1 MTGLGSNP
9 SNKRCPGLTGKCG
22 KIMPYWDS
30 HVVCRSCRGYACSRN
45 SPCEVCTNWSE
56 DLWRKFDKCLHRA
69 AQARSA
75 LKSRHSLSQ
84 APGKGPEKSLST
96 VTSSQAPAQGPG
108 LIVSLPSDS
117 DLAWANTITRL
128 VEQDNNREPDSDL
141 VLQAP
146 GNNVTPAH
154 LTNPPRKS
162 ASPDGSFY
170 SNRSVSPMEPVTVH
184 TRPVPRQ
191 YAIQRSNRS
200 PSDSNQRSKRHRHRS
215 RSLSSD
221 ERSSS
226 SRGRSRHD
234 KRKNR
239 KSRHQSRSAS
249 SMLGHSRHSRY
260 HRSRSR
266 SSRFRSRSPRS
277 RLPRSRSPRF
287 RSPRSRSPRSR
298 SPRSRSP
305 RIRNRGLRRERL
317 LRSRSVSR

>member
-84 APGKGPEKSLST
+84 APEKGPEKSLST

-117 DLAWANTITRL
+117 DLASANTITRL
-128 VEQDNNREPDSDL
+128 VEQDNNRELDSDL

-146 GNNVTPAH
+146 
-154 LTNPPRKS
+154 S
-162 ASPDGSFY
+162 W
-170 SNRSVSPMEPVTVH
+170 
-184 TRPVPRQ
+184 
-191 YAIQRSNRS
+191 
-200 PSDSNQRSKRHRHRS
+200 
-215 RSLSSD
+215 
-221 ERSSS
+221 
-226 SRGRSRHD
+226 
-234 KRKNR
+234 
-239 KSRHQSRSAS
+239 
-249 SMLGHSRHSRY
+249 
-260 HRSRSR
+260 
-266 SSRFRSRSPRS
+266 
-277 RLPRSRSPRF
+277 
-287 RSPRSRSPRSR
+287 
-298 SPRSRSP
+298 
-305 RIRNRGLRRERL
+305 
-317 LRSRSVSR
+317 